1 MRVVGIDSS
10 GSTASVA
17 LIEDGE
23 LIAERIHPD
32 CKTVRHAGLA
42 GAKSNHAEVL
52 LPLIEAVLTE
62 ARLPFSELSGLALT
76 IGPGSFTGLR
86 IGLSTVKGLA
96 YGWDIPVAGFS
107 TLLAQAERV
116 DGFDGLVCSCLDARK
131 NELYAALFRKID
143 HGLTRLTEDFLAPVE
158 ESMARI
164 RSISGAAPCLFIG
177 DAMQRY
183 EKKLLDGFGPGARLN
198 GAESVSSCAAAV
210 ARLGM
215 VRLGNAECDDPGN
228 LAPLYLRPSEAEVKR
243 GNRF

>member
-10 GSTASVA
+10 GATASVA
-17 LIEDGE
+17 LIEDGQ

-32 CKTVRHAGLA
+32 SETVRHAGPA
-42 GAKSNHAEVL
+42 GVKSNHAEVL

-62 ARLPFSELSGLALT
+62 ARLTFTELSGLALT

-107 TLLAQAERV
+107 TLLAHAARV
-116 DGFDGLVCSCLDARK
+116 GDFDGVICSCLDARK
-131 NELYAALFRKID
+131 NELYAALFRKTD

-158 ESMARI
+158 ESIARI
-164 RSISGAAPCLFIG
+164 RSLGGEAPCLFVG
-177 DAMQRY
+177 DATQHY
-183 EKKLLDGFGPGARLN
+183 EKQLLDGFGRGARL
-198 GAESVSSCAAAV
+198 ARADLVSSCAAAV

-215 VRLGNAECDDPGN
+215 ARLGNSESDDPGK
-228 LAPLYLRPSEAEVKR
+228 LAPLYLRPSEAEVKS